1 LNEKFPGHRRL
12 FFLAIFFFLPA
23 VFWLSGLRIDGLL
36 LFFLSLF
43 LMSLF
48 SSGRFNFRRAAALI
62 LSFGGLFICRPEM
75 SFILLLATA
84 GYCVSLVSRKPVFSY
99 ATVLATA
106 IVLFFITVAI
116 LPDGGLPGK
125 IVQKQATFLNLQGSR
140 FALDTLSAGPAS
152 FLKVLPQAAMNTF
165 LRPFPWEAHG
175 SLQLMASGE
184 VILFWAIMIIA
195 VVRRRHDWRLL
206 LRHPVILFLLT
217 FSITIYLMIGYVVP
231 FAGAIVR
238 YKAIAGLL
246 LIAVAIA
253 FMKQRNP
260 LDYKII

>member
-1 LNEKFPGHRRL
+1 
-12 FFLAIFFFLPA
+12 
-23 VFWLSGLRIDGLL
+23 
-36 LFFLSLF
+36 
-43 LMSLF
+43 
-48 SSGRFNFRRAAALI
+48 
-62 LSFGGLFICRPEM
+62 M